1 MGICFDESS
10 CHLWWCQL
18 RLWNQFLLF
27 VIRQLLNFLAST
39 SFSSSTRSGSQHGV
53 DIVFPFFAAQS
64 SRPTHV
70 HCLLNQF
77 TEPKICQGSPS
88 LLADATSFMHKW
100 RRLVHICNV
109 KNFTLA
115 STARLN
121 FPYLSFA
128 LDSMAHDVRPAC
140 VPSHT
145 SPNFAHPTW
154 PIELL
159 QKALQ
164 QSLRIQI
171 KILPPFMWQVLGLN
185 IFGYIEW
192 AWLTKFFKF

>member
-1 MGICFDESS
+1 M
-10 CHLWWCQL
+10 
-18 RLWNQFLLF
+18 
-27 VIRQLLNFLAST
+27 VRQY
-39 SFSSSTRSGSQHGV
+39 
-53 DIVFPFFAAQS
+53 IVFPFFAGQS

-77 TEPKICQGSPS
+77 TEPKICQESPR
-88 LLADATSFMHKW
+88 LLADATSFMHKG
-100 RRLVHICNV
+100 RRLVHIWNV

-121 FPYLSFA
+121 FPHLTFA

-145 SPNFAHPTW
+145 SEKLQSEWQNFAHPTC

-171 KILPPFMWQVLGLN
+171 KIVPPFIMWQVLGSIKMN
-185 IFGYIEW
+185 IFGYIE
-192 AWLTKFFKF
+192 